1 MEEDQALDD
10 EVTASKTAITGLQ
23 LREITLSTGNTP
35 LLCDVSTGAER
46 PLVPVR
52 WRRRVFDAIH
62 GLSHPSIRSTC
73 KLIATKFVW
82 HGLAKQVRD
91 WAKACIPCQRSKIH
105 RHTKTPLARIPEPQ
119 SRFDHIHVDLVGP
132 LPPSQGFTHLFT
144 IVDRFTRW
152 PEAIPLTSTDTK
164 SCARVLLSHWIAR
177 FGLPQHLSLIH
188 I

>member
-1 MEEDQALDD
+1 MVFSTTAALEFHLGIFNRYPPSLRQGQRSGGRPLTLSNLLGPGWDQLSGNGGGPTLDD

-23 LREITLSTGNTP
+23 LREITLSSGNTP

-73 KLIATKFVW
+73 KLIAAKFVW

-105 RHTKTPLARIPEPQ
+105 RHTKTPLPCQ
-119 SRFDHIHVDLVGP
+119 DSR
-132 LPPSQGFTHLFT
+132 T
-144 IVDRFTRW
+144 
-152 PEAIPLTSTDTK
+152 AK
-164 SCARVLLSHWIAR
+164 SI
-177 FGLPQHLSLIH
+177 
-188 I
+188 